1 MNELPRDRELE
12 RALRALEGDA
22 ALSEADWNRLRLSIA
37 SRSAFALESLRRGRA
52 WWEFTARW
60 GRIAMPIAAA
70 AAIALAALLPGVLG
84 PGDAGG
90 DASVDR
96 AGLTMVVTGEAP
108 EGAVVQTAV
117 AGPDDRWLEDTV
129 LGDR

>member
-1 MNELPRDRELE
+1 MNELPRDRDLE

-37 SRSAFALESLRRGRA
+37 SRSAFALAGLRRGGA
-52 WWEFTARW
+52 WWEVTARW

-70 AAIALAALLPGVLG
+70 AAIALAALLPGMLG
-84 PGDAGG
+84 PGDASG

-96 AGLTMVVTGEAP
+96 AGLTMVVAGEVP